1 MDIKNLKNSR
11 VLVRVNYDIPT
22 LESIDRI
29 FDSKKTINILLKNN
43 NCVILLS
50 HWGRPDGNNIEL
62 SLQKLVPVIE
72 SILNKNIIFYN
83 QYNNG
88 FGSLKN
94 KIERDN
100 SEIYLLENTRFE
112 EGEKSIEPS
121 VRKKIASRYAQLAD
135 YFVDEAFAVSHRNE
149 ATNTEIKDILDWDYG
164 LSYKE
169 EIVNLDRFKNSNKP
183 ISVIMGGA
191 KLETKLDFVEKILHQ
206 CDQLFLG
213 GQLCFP
219 FVEAMSYIDK
229 STPKIH
235 NSKYDMNF
243 VHKAKKILQI
253 YSNRIVLPVDFV
265 YMKDF
270 NQILAVDLGPATI
283 EKYKNKLVG
292 SKAVFWNGPVGYYE
306 KKPYDFGTQEI
317 ARIITSLQNCYK
329 VNGGGD
335 TVSSIDKNILGKFDW
350 VSMGGGATLDYLVK

>member
-1 MDIKNLKNSR
+1 MS
-11 VLVRVNYDIPT
+11 RVNYDIPT

-50 HWGRPDGNNIEL
+50 HWGRPDDNNIEL

-164 LSYKE
+164 CLIK
-169 EIVNLDRFKNSNKP
+169 K
-183 ISVIMGGA
+183 
-191 KLETKLDFVEKILHQ
+191 KL
-206 CDQLFLG
+206 
-213 GQLCFP
+213 
-219 FVEAMSYIDK
+219 
-229 STPKIH
+229 
-235 NSKYDMNF
+235 
-243 VHKAKKILQI
+243 
-253 YSNRIVLPVDFV
+253 
-265 YMKDF
+265 
-270 NQILAVDLGPATI
+270 
-283 EKYKNKLVG
+283 
-292 SKAVFWNGPVGYYE
+292 
-306 KKPYDFGTQEI
+306 
-317 ARIITSLQNCYK
+317 
-329 VNGGGD
+329 
-335 TVSSIDKNILGKFDW
+335 
-350 VSMGGGATLDYLVK
+350 